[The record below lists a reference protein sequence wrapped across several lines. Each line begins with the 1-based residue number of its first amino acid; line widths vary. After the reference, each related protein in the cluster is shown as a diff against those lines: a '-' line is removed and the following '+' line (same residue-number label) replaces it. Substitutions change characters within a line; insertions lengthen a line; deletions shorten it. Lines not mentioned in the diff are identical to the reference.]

1 MSQDPNPYGPDKPRP
16 QAGPAQDPRQG
27 WDAPEAADR
36 LSPQA
41 PDFAPPT
48 AAPPFGRTSSPPQ
61 PPFGQPGS
69 AQQPGY
75 PPPPGASPYGTTPP
89 GATAYGATA
98 YGAPQQGYPVPG
110 QGSDPYGTPPQPVVE
125 GGKNENPLAGLLDL
139 GFTQYATPV
148 VVKVL
153 YILLVLVGG
162 ISWIIGILSGF
173 AWSGASGLGAL
184 VGGGIALAAWILL
197 VRVSLEFF
205 LSIIRVAQDAQA
217 IREGLD
223 QLRADRAPTST
234 GNQDPAAQSDPSHN
248 PAPGNGSAR
257 A

>member
-16 QAGPAQDPRQG
+16 QA
-27 WDAPEAADR
+27 
-36 LSPQA
+36 

-48 AAPPFGRTSSPPQ
+48 AATPFGRTSSPQQ
-61 PPFGQPGS
+61 PPFGPPGS
-69 AQQPGY
+69 TQQPGY

-89 GATAYGATA
+89 GAAAYGATA

-125 GGKNENPLAGLLDL
+125 GGKNDNPLAGLLDL

-234 GNQDPAAQSDPSHN
+234 GNQESTARSDPSHN

>member
-16 QAGPAQDPRQG
+16 QA
-27 WDAPEAADR
+27 
-36 LSPQA
+36 

-48 AAPPFGRTSSPPQ
+48 AATPFGRTSSPQQ

-69 AQQPGY
+69 TQQPGY

-89 GATAYGATA
+89 GAAAYGATA

-125 GGKNENPLAGLLDL
+125 GGKNDNPLAGLLDL

-234 GNQDPAAQSDPSHN
+234 GNQESTARSDPSHN

>member
-16 QAGPAQDPRQG
+16 QA
-27 WDAPEAADR
+27 
-36 LSPQA
+36 

-48 AAPPFGRTSSPPQ
+48 AATPFGRTSSPQQ
-61 PPFGQPGS
+61 PPFGPPGS
-69 AQQPGY
+69 TQQPGY
-75 PPPPGASPYGTTPP
+75 PPPPGTTPP
-89 GATAYGATA
+89 GAAAYGATA

-125 GGKNENPLAGLLDL
+125 GGKNDNPLAGLLDL

-234 GNQDPAAQSDPSHN
+234 GNQESTARSDPSHN

>member
-16 QAGPAQDPRQG
+16 QA
-27 WDAPEAADR
+27 
-36 LSPQA
+36 

-48 AAPPFGRTSSPPQ
+48 AATPFGRTSSPQQ
-61 PPFGQPGS
+61 PPFGPPGS
-69 AQQPGY
+69 TQQPGY
-75 PPPPGASPYGTTPP
+75 PPPPGTTPP
-89 GATAYGATA
+89 GAAAYGATA

-125 GGKNENPLAGLLDL
+125 GGKNDNPLAGLLDL

-234 GNQDPAAQSDPSHN
+234 GNQESAARSDPSHN